1 MFKQFKDR
9 QWLETLSLEI
19 VKRKCGRIPGF
30 NSRFAVVPVD
40 LKCHSC
46 CVSSWPQGPQSL
58 PSAGGGNGQV
68 NLSSDIQ
75 FTPNR

>member
-1 MFKQFKDR
+1 MGGLLVSTQG
-9 QWLETLSLEI
+9 I
-19 VKRKCGRIPGF
+19 
-30 NSRFAVVPVD
+30 AVVPVD

-58 PSAGGGNGQV
+58 LSAGGGNGQVSSV

-75 FTPNR
+75 FTPNRQLSVAEVNVQS